1 MVETFQ
7 YTDAVDGSQ
16 ILRPLVV
23 TTLILRT
30 TIPLDIFLS
39 LTDIDMS
46 LIFFVGRFWLLG
58 GCCRVGENSARSAFL
73 PTQRPNIVRTASD

>member
-7 YTDAVDGSQ
+7 YTDAVDESQ

-30 TIPLDIFLS
+30 AIPLDIFSS
-39 LTDIDMS
+39 LADIDMS
-46 LIFFVGRFWLLG
+46 SITLVDRLWLLG
-58 GCCRVGENSARSAFL
+58 GVLSRR
-73 PTQRPNIVRTASD
+73 